1 MVTLVLLSFVNLLY
15 FSADKPLDK
24 LNQHYVWVDNK
35 GGCVY
40 VISARIKTN
49 CAVDDHIDAGDHVT
63 CNITLGS
70 WWYDDQNMNFGVRKK
85 NTNQPTQPK

>member
-1 MVTLVLLSFVNLLY
+1 MTLVLLFIVNLLY
-15 FSADKPLDK
+15 FSADKTLDK
-24 LNQHYVWVDNK
+24 LNQHYVWVNNK

-70 WWYDDQNMNFGVRKK
+70 WWYDDHNMDLEVSQKR
-85 NTNQPTQPK
+85 TNLPTQAE